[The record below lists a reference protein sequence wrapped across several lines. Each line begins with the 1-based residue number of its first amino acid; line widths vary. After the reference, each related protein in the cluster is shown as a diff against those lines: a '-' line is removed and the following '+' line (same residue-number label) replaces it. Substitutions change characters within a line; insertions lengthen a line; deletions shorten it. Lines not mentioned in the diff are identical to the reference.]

1 MQKGLACMG
10 AGRWWKQ
17 ELVKVFHLGIWVFW
31 SFIYSVT
38 SLASNTHIYPP
49 GGGSASPAAQLLA
62 TPSPSPASLAFLES
76 LWFQSPCQMRIKPAS
91 SSCSKVNMW
100 IGLYY
105 LAPWPT
111 LCEPDALTE
120 QLLGAPCNLVS
131 GPCDTCKGD
140 HKKWS
145 TFRRKKLILIEAFV

>member
-62 TPSPSPASLAFLES
+62 TPSPAFWDMLSPRGLSAGLFSR
-76 LWFQSPCQMRIKPAS
+76 SPGFCR
-91 SSCSKVNMW
+91 V
-100 IGLYY
+100 
-105 LAPWPT
+105 
-111 LCEPDALTE
+111 LC
-120 QLLGAPCNLVS
+120 
-131 GPCDTCKGD
+131 CDCG
-140 HKKWS
+140 
-145 TFRRKKLILIEAFV
+145 